1 MTMLPGTWMPDR
13 DTPGEKSRPR
23 RGSDEGRGS
32 RRLRAD
38 QYELKIRWETARQV
52 LEVSGTGVQFE
63 FGKPL
68 KVGARYPI
76 ALTAPGVSI
85 STTLEV
91 TRCQL
96 TVDAETGR
104 HFRVSGKFFPYVE

>member
-1 MTMLPGTWMPDR
+1 MPERTTDPPSEGDR
-13 DTPGEKSRPR
+13 GKRPTSGAR
-23 RGSDEGRGS
+23 K
-32 RRLRAD
+32 LKAD
-38 QYELKIRWETARQV
+38 QYELKIRWERARRV
-52 LEVSGTGVQFE
+52 LEVSSTGVQFE
-63 FGKPL
+63 YDQPL
-68 KVGARYPI
+68 KVGSRYPI
-76 ALTAPGVSI
+76 SLAGPGVEF

>member
-1 MTMLPGTWMPDR
+1 MPERTTDPPSEGDR
-13 DTPGEKSRPR
+13 SKRATGGVRK
-23 RGSDEGRGS
+23 
-32 RRLRAD
+32 LKAD
-38 QYELKIRWETARQV
+38 QYELKIRWERARRV
-52 LEVSGTGVQFE
+52 LEVSSTGVQFE
-63 FGKPL
+63 YDAAL

-76 ALTAPGVSI
+76 SLDAPGISF

-96 TVDAETGR
+96 TVDPETGR